1 MFGSHKS
8 DLCYFKVRF
17 KIRAV
22 SLIRIL
28 LNLKPEISFEADAA
42 CSAWAGLIENLL
54 VDKLA

>member
-42 CSAWAGLIENLL
+42 GSAWAGLIEN
-54 VDKLA
+54 